1 MEYKDELKV
10 ISDFE
15 KWLFQSVKLS
25 QNVKNPG
32 DQDKSEEIF
41 TDVKSFSGVK
51 TINEINNIKNFGEK
65 VFIHIVIF
73 LTT

>member
-15 KWLFQSVKLS
+15 KWLLQSVKLS